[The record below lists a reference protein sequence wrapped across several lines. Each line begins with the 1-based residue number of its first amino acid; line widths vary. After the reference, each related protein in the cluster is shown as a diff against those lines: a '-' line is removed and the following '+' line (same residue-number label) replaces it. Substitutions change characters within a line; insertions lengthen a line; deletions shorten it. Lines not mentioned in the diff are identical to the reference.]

1 MSIETSLTYQKKFF
15 SDFTDAWHKKSRYRL
30 YQGIDATAE
39 NLRLDIE
46 EAPGYIL
53 AYDKSAQ
60 AELHDFLQIGFIDF
74 LRQHIPFFEVN
85 DQGTIYFGNWYHRR
99 DFGHINVILRAITQ
113 STDEQRKILPQLE
126 AFSDDPDHYLDR
138 QLDAMRK
145 EVYRDVD
152 SLHTQIDN

>member
-60 AELHDFLQIGFIDF
+60 AELHDFLQIGFID
-74 LRQHIPFFEVN
+74 
-85 DQGTIYFGNWYHRR
+85 
-99 DFGHINVILRAITQ
+99 
-113 STDEQRKILPQLE
+113 RK
-126 AFSDDPDHYLDR
+126 S
-138 QLDAMRK
+138 
-145 EVYRDVD
+145 VV
-152 SLHTQIDN
+152 